1 MVSTDEHLSV
11 NLFESLNRLAYAL
24 INSLNSL
31 DCCCLN
37 TSMSNHIRV
46 REVDDDHV
54 VFLRFN
60 CCYKLLTNLWS
71 AHLRL
76 KVIGR
81 NLRGLHKDSVL
92 ALVWLLNATVEE
104 EGYVSI
110 FLCLSDTCLSHVVS
124 CKVLAECVMKLNLV
138 ECNQLVSDGVIVIC
152 EAHICEVKAFLS
164 CKACKFVIAECSCD
178 LTCTVRTEVEEYNR
192 VLVRN
197 NSNWFAIFLND
208 CWKNELVC
216 LAIVIGCLY
225 SLSCIGSLNALA
237 LGKCVVSKL
246 NTIPAVVTVH
256 CVITSGNNTNLTYAK
271 LIHLCLKLLDISFSG
286 CRRCVTAVKEAVYVN
301 FLKSFILRH
310 LKKSE
315 KMGDVAVN
323 TSIRKKSHKMN
334 CRIIFFGILHCCKK
348 CLILKEITVLD
359 LFGDSGKLLVYDT
372 ACAHV
377 HMSYLRVT
385 HLALWKT
392 YSQSACVTFYKRILS
407 HQLVHDRGICFIN
420 SVSVMS
426 VIQAVSIKNH

>member
-1 MVSTDEHLSV
+1 MEC
-11 NLFESLNRLAYAL
+11 YQL
-24 INSLNSL
+24 IA
-31 DCCCLN
+31 DG
-37 TSMSNHIRV
+37 I
-46 REVDDDHV
+46 
-54 VFLRFN
+54 
-60 CCYKLLTNLWS
+60 
-71 AHLRL
+71 
-76 KVIGR
+76 VI
-81 NLRGLHKDSVL
+81 
-92 ALVWLLNATVEE
+92 
-104 EGYVSI
+104 
-110 FLCLSDTCLSHVVS
+110 
-124 CKVLAECVMKLNLV
+124 
-138 ECNQLVSDGVIVIC
+138 IC
-152 EAHICEVKAFLS
+152 EAYICEVQSLLS
-164 CKACKFVIAECSCD
+164 CKACESIIAESSGD

-192 VLVRN
+192 VLIRN
-197 NSNWFAIFLND
+197 NSYRLAVLLD
-208 CWKNELVC
+208 YSRKNELVC
-216 LAIVIGCLY
+216 LAVIIGSLY
-225 SLSCIGSLNALA
+225 SLSCICSLNALA

-256 CVITSGNNTNLTYAK
+256 CIVTSGNNTNLTYAK